1 MYSKFFGFREKP
13 FNVVPNPAFLYPSS
27 RHRMALTYLEYG
39 LKENIG
45 FILLTGEIGT
55 GKTTLIRH
63 LLAKIDSEKEVAVL
77 FNTNVTADDLLK
89 QVLREF
95 EVEPSE
101 DDKSTNLDKLNTF
114 LIQRYSRGKRPLLVI
129 DEAQNLNLN
138 TLEEVRML
146 SNLQTDKDSLLQI
159 MLVGQPELRM
169 RIKDPRLAQLAQ
181 RIAVSYHL
189 SPLSREETVEY
200 IVHRLKSAGSRRH
213 DIFTREAMELVHEK
227 CKGIPRSI
235 NILCDAALVY
245 AYADDQNIVDL
256 EIMEQTVRDREEEG
270 VVPEGAVWR
279 DPESLESKPGNGSAG
294 SQASTERLAFLEARV
309 ADLSSRLN
317 QQAKELKEN
326 TDRSRDMIVMKL
338 SQMLDLERKKSDRF
352 LIQCSHYKM
361 KMQELNNEMS
371 EKNRHSNSEDDSE
384 ESRESHVVPS
394 KNGFFRR
401 IFWAG

>member
-63 LLAKIDSEKEVAVL
+63 LLAKIDSQKEVAVL
-77 FNTNVTADDLLK
+77 FNTNVSADDLLK

-95 EVEPSE
+95 EVEPSD
-101 DDKSTNLDKLNTF
+101 DDKSANLDKLNTF
-114 LIQRYSRGKRPLLVI
+114 LIQRYSRGKKPLLVI

-159 MLVGQPELRM
+159 MLIGQPELRM

-189 SPLSREETVEY
+189 APLNREETLEY
-200 IVHRLKSAGSRRH
+200 IVHRLKTAGSKRH

-245 AYADDQNIVDL
+245 AYADEQNSVDL
-256 EIMEQTVRDREEEG
+256 GIVEQTVRDREEEG
-270 VVPEGAVWR
+270 VVPEGAVWT
-279 DPESLESKPGNGSAG
+279 DPESLESRPDNGTGEQQPS
-294 SQASTERLAFLEARV
+294 SDRLAFLEARV
-309 ADLSSRLN
+309 ADLSARINLQSR
-317 QQAKELKEN
+317 ELKEHS
-326 TDRSRDMIVMKL
+326 DRSRDMIVMRL
-338 SQMLDLERKKSDRF
+338 SQMLDEERKKSDRF
-352 LIQCSHYKM
+352 LIQCSHYRAKM
-361 KMQELNNEMS
+361 LELSNEMS
-371 EKNRHSNSEDDSE
+371 EKNRHSKSEDHLENSQ
-384 ESRESHVVPS
+384 ESQITPP
-394 KNGFFRR
+394 KNGLFKR